1 MYGSIAG
8 YISMQHESTHSS
20 MNQASVGYLGTKQI
34 IDQLQLVVN
43 NTCRYDYAPLVK
55 QSS

>member
-1 MYGSIAG
+1 
-8 YISMQHESTHSS
+8 

-34 IDQLQLVVN
+34 TDQLQLVVN
-43 NTCRYDYAPLVK
+43 DACRYDDAPLVK